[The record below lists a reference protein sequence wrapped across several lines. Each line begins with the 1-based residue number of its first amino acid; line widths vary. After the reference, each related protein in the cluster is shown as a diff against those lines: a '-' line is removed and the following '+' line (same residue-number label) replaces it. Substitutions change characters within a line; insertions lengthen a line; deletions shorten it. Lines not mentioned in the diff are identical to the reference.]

1 MKLTNKE
8 TQNLTK
14 SRFGGIRVREEFSN
28 VPQGHG
34 SDEDPVADDGGDD
47 DGGENGDE
55 DDDDVSDVE
64 VVVVLVGLVH
74 HLAHYSEMRM
84 DTLMDTRKIIMKMK
98 ADSITKDVS

>member
-1 MKLTNKE
+1 M
-8 TQNLTK
+8 
-14 SRFGGIRVREEFSN
+14 
-28 VPQGHG
+28 PQGHG